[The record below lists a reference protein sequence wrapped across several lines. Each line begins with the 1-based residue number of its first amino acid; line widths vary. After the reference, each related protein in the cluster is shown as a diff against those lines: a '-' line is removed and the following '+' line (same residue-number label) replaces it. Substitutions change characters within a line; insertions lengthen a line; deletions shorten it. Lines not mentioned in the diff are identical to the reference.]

1 MSVEREQSYAARAVH
16 VGLIGAGIQHSSS
29 PALHMDEG
37 RALGLDYRYDILD
50 LDRMAGGADALA
62 SLLDDVQSQG
72 FAGVNVTYPCKQSV
86 IPLLDELSEDAR
98 SLQSVN
104 TVVFRSGRRIG
115 HNTDWWGFA
124 ESFRRGMTDV
134 LRDRVVLVGAGGA
147 GSAVGYAMLQLGA
160 KSLQIFDVDPA
171 RARTLAARHA
181 ELFPRA
187 NVAAIDDLTRALRS
201 ADGLVH
207 ASPTGMA
214 KLPGIPVPPA
224 SLRPPLWV
232 AEVVYVPLETEL
244 LRVARHQG
252 CRTLDGGGMAVFQAA
267 MAFEQFCGRRPD
279 AERML
284 RRFNESLR
292 GAAAA
297 PDPAD
302 AR

>member
-1 MSVEREQSYAARAVH
+1 MSVEREQSHAARAVH

-292 GAAAA
+292 GTAA
-297 PDPAD
+297 
-302 AR
+302 

>member
-1 MSVEREQSYAARAVH
+1 M
-16 VGLIGAGIQHSSS
+16 
-29 PALHMDEG
+29 
-37 RALGLDYRYDILD
+37 
-50 LDRMAGGADALA
+50 
-62 SLLDDVQSQG
+62 LDDVQSQG

-86 IPLLDELSEDAR
+86 IPLLDELTDDAR

-104 TVVFRSGRRIG
+104 TVVFRGGRRIG

-187 NVAAIDDLTRALRS
+187 QVGALDDLTRALRG

-267 MAFEQFCGRRPD
+267 MAFEQFCGHRPD

-292 GAAAA
+292 GAGL
-297 PDPAD
+297 PRSDDHHLGAD
-302 AR
+302 AHHRARSKRCAGSRPARICL

>member
-62 SLLDDVQSQG
+62 SVLDDVQSQG

-86 IPLLDELSEDAR
+86 IPLLDELTDDAR

-104 TVVFRSGRRIG
+104 TVVFRGGRRIG

-160 KSLQIFDVDPA
+160 KSLQVFDVDPA

-187 NVAAIDDLTRALRS
+187 QVAALDDLTRALRG

-292 GAAAA
+292 GTAA
-297 PDPAD
+297 
-302 AR
+302 

>member
-1 MSVEREQSYAARAVH
+1 MSVEREQSHAARAVH

-124 ESFRRGMTDV
+124 ESFRRGMADV

-292 GAAAA
+292 GTAA
-297 PDPAD
+297 
-302 AR
+302 

>member
-1 MSVEREQSYAARAVH
+1 MSVEREQTHAARAVH

-50 LDRMAGGADALA
+50 LDRMAGGPDALA
-62 SLLDDVQSQG
+62 RLLDDVQSQG

-86 IPLLDELSEDAR
+86 MPLLDELSDDAR

-104 TVVFRSGRRIG
+104 TVVFRGGRRIG

-124 ESFRRGMTDV
+124 ESFRRGMADV

-160 KSLQIFDVDPA
+160 RSLQVFDVDPA
-171 RARTLAARHA
+171 RARDLAARHA

-187 NVAAIDDLTRALRS
+187 QVTVVDDLTRALHS

-224 SLRPPLWV
+224 SLSPPLWV

-292 GAAAA
+292 GAAA
-297 PDPAD
+297 
-302 AR
+302 

>member
-1 MSVEREQSYAARAVH
+1 MSTAKEQTQAATAVH
-16 VGLIGAGIQHSSS
+16 VGLIGAGIQHSAS

-50 LDRMAGGADALA
+50 LDRMAGGADALS

-86 IPLLDELSEDAR
+86 IPLLDELTDDAR

-104 TVVFRSGRRIG
+104 TVVFRGGRRIG

-124 ESFRRGMTDV
+124 ESFRRGMPDV

-160 KSLQIFDVDPA
+160 RSLQVFDVDPA
-171 RARTLAARHA
+171 RALDLAARHA

-187 NVAAIDDLTRALRS
+187 QVAAVDDLTRALRS
-201 ADGLVH
+201 AEGLVH

-224 SLRPPLWV
+224 SLQPPLWV

-244 LRVARHQG
+244 LRVARQQG

-284 RRFNESLR
+284 RRFNASLR
-292 GAAAA
+292 GAAA
-297 PDPAD
+297 
-302 AR
+302 

>member
-1 MSVEREQSYAARAVH
+1 MSVEREQSHAARAVH

-267 MAFEQFCGRRPD
+267 MAFEQFCGHRPD

-284 RRFNESLR
+284 RHFNESLR
-292 GAAAA
+292 GAAA
-297 PDPAD
+297 
-302 AR
+302 

>member
-1 MSVEREQSYAARAVH
+1 MSAAPNPIQGARAVH
-16 VGLIGAGIQHSSS
+16 VGLIGAGIQRSSS

-50 LDRMAGGADALA
+50 LDRMPGGADALPG
-62 SLLDDVQSQG
+62 LLDDVQSKG
-72 FAGVNVTYPCKQSV
+72 FAGVNITFPCKQSV
-86 IPLLDELSEDAR
+86 IPLLDELSSDAR

-104 TVVFRSGRRIG
+104 TVVFRDGRRIG

-124 ESFRRGMTDV
+124 ENFRRGMSDV

-160 KSLQIFDVDPA
+160 RSLQVYDVDPA
-171 RARTLAARHA
+171 RARALAARHA

-187 NVAAIDDLTRALRS
+187 QVTAVDDLARALRG

-244 LRVARHQG
+244 LRVARQQG

-292 GAAAA
+292 GAA
-297 PDPAD
+297 D
-302 AR
+302 